1 MDGKVVVIGAG
12 LAGSEAACQLSRL
25 GINVLLYEMK
35 PVKFSPAHHSAKFA
49 ELVCSNSLR
58 SNQLENAV
66 GVLKEELRQQGS
78 LIMEAADQNR
88 VPAGGALAVDRSA
101 FSDYITQKLEKNQR
115 VEIRREEVTDLS
127 QFDLEQDYILLATGP
142 LTSSRLLSSLTDL
155 LGDEELYFFDAVA
168 PVVEAASIDRTKSFL
183 ASRYD
188 KGDGEYI
195 NCPLTETEYEL
206 FYRELLEAK
215 RAQLN
220 DFDDHRL
227 FQGCMPV
234 EAIAR
239 QGQETLLFGPMKP
252 VGLVD
257 PRTGKKPYA
266 VVQLRQDNQAASL
279 YNLVGFQTQ
288 LTWPEQKRVFRLIPA
303 LQNAVFER
311 FGVMHKNSFINSPR
325 QLQLGFQHKEY
336 NKLFFAGQIT
346 GVEGYVESTASGL
359 VAAKSLAASYLGIE
373 DHNPLYLHPETV
385 MGGLAHYVVKADP
398 RYFQPMNA
406 NFGLLPELSP
416 EERQRL
422 RARYGIREKGRRGRR
437 LLYAKRA
444 LEHYNVAETKKEGQ
458 TNAQE

>member
-1 MDGKVVVIGAG
+1 MKGTVYVIGGG
-12 LAGSEAACQLSRL
+12 LAGAEAAYQISRS
-25 GINVLLYEMK
+25 GIDVILYEMK
-35 PVKFSPAHHSAKFA
+35 PSKFSPAHHSADFA

-66 GVLKEELRQQGS
+66 GILKEELRQQGS
-78 LIMEAADQNR
+78 LIMAAADQNR

-101 FSDYITQKLEKNQR
+101 FSAYITKVLETNPR
-115 VEIRREEVTDLS
+115 VEIRREEVTDLKR
-127 QFDLEQDYILLATGP
+127 FDLEEDYVLLATGP
-142 LTSSRLLSSLTDL
+142 LTSPQLLFSLADF

-168 PVVEAASIDRTKSFL
+168 PLVEAASIDQTKSFL

-188 KGDGEYI
+188 KGEGEYI
-195 NCPLTETEYEL
+195 NCPLTETEYEN
-206 FYRELLEAK
+206 FYRELVGAK
-215 RAQLN
+215 RAELN
-220 DFDDHRL
+220 DFDDHHL

-239 QGQETLLFGPMKP
+239 QGRDTLLFGPLKP

-257 PRTGKKPYA
+257 PRTGQRPYA

-303 LQNAVFER
+303 LENAVFER

-325 QLQLGFQHKEY
+325 LLKLGFQHKAY
-336 NKLFFAGQIT
+336 DRLFFAGQLT

-359 VAAKSLAASYLGIE
+359 VAAKSLTSHYLGTR
-373 DHNPLYLHPETV
+373 DPNPLYLHPETV

-406 NFGLLPELSP
+406 NFGLLPELTSQ
-416 EERQRL
+416 ERQRL
-422 RARYGIREKGRRGRR
+422 RAQYKIREKGRRGRR

-444 LEHYNVAETKKEGQ
+444 LEHYNVAETEKEGQ
-458 TNAQE
+458 ANAQK